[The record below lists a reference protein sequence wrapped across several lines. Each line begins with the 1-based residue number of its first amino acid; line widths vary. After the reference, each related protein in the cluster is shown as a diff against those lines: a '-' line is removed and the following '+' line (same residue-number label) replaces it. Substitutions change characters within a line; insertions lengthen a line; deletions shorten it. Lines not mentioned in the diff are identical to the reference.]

1 MKDIFSFFEK
11 PKDPVNFNA
20 IRVSMAS
27 PEKIRDWSHG
37 EVKKPETINY
47 RTFKPERDGLF
58 CAKIFGPIKDYEC
71 ICGKYK
77 RMKHRGIVC
86 EKCGVEVI
94 QSKVRRERLGHI
106 NLATPVT
113 HIWFLRS
120 VPSRIGAVLDMTM
133 RELEKVLYCEVYTV
147 TDPGKTDLEVGQL
160 LTEEEFYELADQ
172 HGPSAFTALMG
183 GEAIRDL
190 LRNLDL
196 EILCARLRED
206 MIETNSEAKRKK
218 FAKRLKVCEAIR
230 DSDNRPE
237 WLMLE
242 VIPVLTGPAS
252 VGSIGRWSLRDF

>member
-1 MKDIFSFFEK
+1 
-11 PKDPVNFNA
+11 
-20 IRVSMAS
+20 
-27 PEKIRDWSHG
+27 
-37 EVKKPETINY
+37 
-47 RTFKPERDGLF
+47 
-58 CAKIFGPIKDYEC
+58 
-71 ICGKYK
+71 
-77 RMKHRGIVC
+77 
-86 EKCGVEVI
+86 
-94 QSKVRRERLGHI
+94 
-106 NLATPVT
+106 
-113 HIWFLRS
+113 
-120 VPSRIGAVLDMTM
+120 MTM

-230 DSDNRPE
+230 DSDNA
-237 WLMLE
+237 LN
-242 VIPVLTGPAS
+242 G
-252 VGSIGRWSLRDF
+252 